1 MRGTGQVS
9 AAQGQQQGTN
19 NPSELNVV
27 LERCFSR
34 ISFWRT
40 PPNWSNQ
47 EWLEEIKAHAIA
59 ASYRAICEYDPTRG
73 VPLEAFVY
81 QRVIARVLTR
91 HRQEWSYALRFA
103 SNSDSEKEENIDSSS
118 SRDRS
123 DAVDLAQSENQGAI
137 YDELK
142 HAIASLSESNRW
154 LITQL
159 FWNEQ
164 AEIDIAHALG
174 IGRRA
179 VNKRKHAILRSL
191 HEVLARG

>member
-1 MRGTGQVS
+1 VR
-9 AAQGQQQGTN
+9 GTN

-34 ISFWRT
+34 IGSWRT
-40 PPNWSNQ
+40 PPNWSNR

-59 ASYRAICEYDPTRG
+59 ASCRALCEYDPTRG

-91 HRQEWSYALRFA
+91 HRQEWSYALRFV
-103 SNSDSEKEENIDSSS
+103 SNGDSEKDEDIDSSS

-164 AEIDIAHALG
+164 TEIDIAHALG

-191 HEVLARG
+191 HEVLVRR

>member
-1 MRGTGQVS
+1 M
-9 AAQGQQQGTN
+9 QGITKAPATEGRQAIEEWSQ
-19 NPSELNVV
+19 LALV

-34 ISFWRT
+34 ICSWRT
-40 PPNWSNQ
+40 PPNWSNR
-47 EWLEEIKAHAIA
+47 EWFEEIKAHAIA
-59 ASYRAICEYDPTRG
+59 ASCRAICEYDAARG
-73 VPLEAFVY
+73 VPQEAFVY

-91 HRQEWSYALRFA
+91 HRQEWAYALRFA
-103 SNSDSEKEENIDSSS
+103 SHNGSEKDEDIDSSS
-118 SRDRS
+118 AHDRS
-123 DAVDLAQSENQGAI
+123 DAIDLAQSENQCAI

-164 AEIDIAHALG
+164 TEVDIAYALG

-179 VNKRKHAILRSL
+179 VNKRKHTILQSL
-191 HEVLARG
+191 HELLVRR

>member
-1 MRGTGQVS
+1 MQGITKAPATERRQAIEGGGQL
-9 AAQGQQQGTN
+9 T
-19 NPSELNVV
+19 LV
-27 LERCFSR
+27 LERCLSR
-34 ISFWRT
+34 ICSWRT
-40 PPNWSNQ
+40 PPNWSNR
-47 EWLEEIKAHAIA
+47 EWFEEIKAHAIA
-59 ASYRAICEYDPTRG
+59 ASCRAMCEYDATRG

-81 QRVIARVLTR
+81 QRVIARALTR
-91 HRQEWSYALRFA
+91 HRQEWNYALRFV
-103 SNSDSEKEENIDSSS
+103 SNNDSEKDEDIDSSS
-118 SRDRS
+118 RNRS

-164 AEIDIAHALG
+164 TEVDIAHALG

-179 VNKRKHAILRSL
+179 VNKRKHTILQWLR
-191 HEVLARG
+191 EVLVRS

>member
-1 MRGTGQVS
+1 MQGITKAPATERRHVTEGWGQL
-9 AAQGQQQGTN
+9 T
-19 NPSELNVV
+19 PV

-34 ISFWRT
+34 ICSWRT
-40 PPNWSNQ
+40 PPNWSNR
-47 EWLEEIKAHAIA
+47 EWFEEIKAHAIA
-59 ASYRAICEYDPTRG
+59 ASCRAMSEYDAGRG

-91 HRQEWSYALRFA
+91 HRQEWSYALRFVSHNA
-103 SNSDSEKEENIDSSS
+103 SEKDDIDSSS

-154 LITQL
+154 LTTQL

-164 AEIDIAHALG
+164 TEVDIAHALG
-174 IGRRA
+174 ICRRA
-179 VNKRKHAILRSL
+179 VNKRKHTILQSL
-191 HEVLARG
+191 HEVLVRS

>member
-1 MRGTGQVS
+1 MQGITKAPATERRQATEGEGQL
-9 AAQGQQQGTN
+9 T
-19 NPSELNVV
+19 LV

-34 ISFWRT
+34 ICSWRT
-40 PPNWSNQ
+40 PPNWSNR
-47 EWLEEIKAHAIA
+47 EWFEEIKAHAIA
-59 ASYRAICEYDPTRG
+59 ASCRAICEYDAARG

-91 HRQEWSYALRFA
+91 HRQEWNYALRFV
-103 SNSDSEKEENIDSSS
+103 SNNDSEKDEDIDSSS
-118 SRDRS
+118 SRNRS

-137 YDELK
+137 YDDLK
-142 HAIASLSESNRW
+142 NAIASLSESNRW

-164 AEIDIAHALG
+164 TEVDIAHALG

-179 VNKRKHAILRSL
+179 VNKRKHTILQWLR
-191 HEVLARG
+191 EVLVRS